1 MAFAFKSQ
9 SLTSSGLP
17 NIDQILGLAVFDPMG
32 LPRDYFITPQHKD
45 TEWIQ
50 LVFQSLGLRHLIA
63 SALDLPGE
71 GHIIIRTKI
80 GNIVVVG
87 YELGYIALLLKRSL
101 PQERPQIDKYWVD
114 WVCDFEATVVRT
126 HENFKAV

>member
-1 MAFAFKSQ
+1 MFSFKSQ
-9 SLTSSGLP
+9 LLTSSGLP
-17 NIDQILGLAVFDPMG
+17 NVDQILGLAVFDPMG

-50 LVFQSLGLRHLIA
+50 LVFQSLGLQQLID

-71 GHIIIRTKI
+71 GHILLRTKI
-80 GNIVVVG
+80 GNIVVVRCDC
-87 YELGYIALLLKRSL
+87 GYIALLLKRSL
-101 PQERPQIDKYWVD
+101 PQERPQIDKDWID

-126 HENFKAV
+126 HGDFKAV